1 MKSVLKKLLII
12 AVGCFIAAFAIECF
26 LLPNKVIDGGI
37 VGISMMANIL
47 TGVPLIV
54 FLVILN
60 LPFILL
66 ALKKFGKAFVFQTIY
81 AVLAFGGFVYLGHN
95 YFKPATEDI
104 LLSAVF
110 GGIFLGLGV
119 GLVLRNNA
127 SLDGT
132 EILAMK
138 FNQKTAFSVGEIIMF
153 FNIFIFASAG
163 FLLGWDRAMYSV
175 LTYYTAYKVIDM
187 VLQGFEESK
196 SIFVVSDKSQ
206 EIGDLI
212 MNQLGKGVT
221 YIDAEGG
228 YTGDKKKLLYC
239 VINRFEITKIKELVN
254 QTDDEAFI
262 VIEDVHEV
270 DGKSYRKKDKKF

>member
-1 MKSVLKKLLII
+1 MKNILKRLII
-12 AVGCFIAAFAIECF
+12 IAIGCFIAALAVECF
-26 LLPNKVIDGGI
+26 LLPNKIIDGGI

-47 TGVPLIV
+47 TGMPLV
-54 FLVILN
+54 LFLTVLN
-60 LPFILL
+60 APFVLL
-66 ALKKFGKAFVFQTIY
+66 ALRKFGKAFFFQTLFAI
-81 AVLAFGGFVYLGHN
+81 LLFGGFAYLDHS
-95 YFKPATEDI
+95 YFKPATDDI
-104 LLSAVF
+104 LLSAIF

-132 EILAMK
+132 EILAIK
-138 FNQKTAFSVGEIIMF
+138 FNQKTVFSVGEIIMF
-153 FNIFIFASAG
+153 LNVFVFISAG

-175 LTYYTAYKVIDM
+175 LTYWTAHKVIDM

-196 SIFVVSDKSQ
+196 SIFIVSDKSKA
-206 EIGDLI
+206 IGDAI

-228 YTGDKKKLLYC
+228 YTGVKKKVVYC
-239 VINRFEITKIKELVN
+239 VINRFEIMKIKELVS
-254 QTDDEAFI
+254 QTDEDAFI

-270 DGKSYRKKDKKF
+270 EGKAFRKKAH